1 MKGNVMQTIGDNI
14 EKVIVGKRHII
25 DLVLTSL
32 VAEGHVLLEDVPG
45 TGKTKL
51 ARALAKSVEG
61 KFSRIQFTPDLL
73 PSDVT
78 GLNYYN
84 QKQGEFLFKAGPVF
98 CNILLA
104 DEINRAAPRTQSSLL
119 ECMEEKQVTT
129 DGVTRSLEAP
139 FFVLAT
145 QNPIENAG
153 TFPLPE
159 AQMDR
164 FLMRLSLGMP
174 DKQEEL
180 LILERFRQEEPLQ
193 TLEPVAG
200 VEDIRRAQ
208 REYRQTYVHPQLKE
222 YLVEICQKTRHLGE
236 VLGGV
241 SPRGTIAFYQAVRA
255 YAYIQGR
262 DYVVPEDIKELAV
275 PVLAHRLIL
284 GTGFLRGQ
292 ELIEKLLAEIPVP
305 TEEWKG

>member
-25 DLVLTSL
+25 DLVLTAL

-51 ARALAKSVEG
+51 ARALAKSVKG

-180 LILERFRQEEPLQ
+180 LILERFQQEEPLQ

-208 REYRQTYVHPQLKE
+208 REYRQIYVHPQLKE
-222 YLVEICQKTRHLGE
+222 YLVEICQKTRHMGE